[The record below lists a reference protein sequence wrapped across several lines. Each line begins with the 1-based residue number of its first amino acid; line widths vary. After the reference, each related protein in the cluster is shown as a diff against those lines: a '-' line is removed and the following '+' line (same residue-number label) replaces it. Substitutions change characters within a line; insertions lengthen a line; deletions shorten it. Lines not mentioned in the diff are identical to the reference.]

1 MNFKKTLSLSLV
13 LLLSLSLFACNK
25 DEKEANTANTTNN
38 TKVEDVE
45 EVEENIPKLF
55 IDNEEFETKNPILV
69 TKDNF
74 LLPYNDLAEK
84 LNTELVISTEV
95 IGEETIPKI
104 EIKYL
109 DKNLYFDDMQCIETF
124 YPTSHIYYATYIR
137 DASSIYKKDT
147 TKIMDDIAYIPIDY
161 LELYQY
167 YFDEENNKI
176 YLITDIENSNLDNNI
191 KYRAILSTYQRQYDN
206 FISSVN
212 TLDNKTLLGLNK
224 NNKEFPHSPGSFG
237 AISASIYPLVDG
249 DIDYS
254 ILKNVDLTDVNQ
266 DLLNNYISKT
276 NELNSKASE
285 LGFKSEEYAFKNRD
299 KTKVDDEGN
308 KLIEEIKNTMNSSY
322 DEVITA
328 YTELIFN

>member
-1 MNFKKTLSLSLV
+1 MNFKKIVVLALV
-13 LLLSLSLFACNK
+13 LLVSSSLFACNK
-25 DEKEANTANTTNN
+25 NEKEISTANN
-38 TKVEDVE
+38 TKIEDVEE
-45 EVEENIPKLF
+45 EVEENIPKLI

-84 LNTELVISTEV
+84 LNTELVVSTEV
-95 IGEETIPKI
+95 IEEESIPKI

-109 DKNLYFDDMQCIETF
+109 DKNLYFDDIQFIETF
-124 YPTSHIYYATYIR
+124 YPTSHIYYSTYIR

-176 YLITDIENSNLDNNI
+176 YLIRDIENSNLDNFI
-191 KYRAILSTYQRQYDN
+191 KYRAILNTYQRQYDN
-206 FISSVN
+206 FISAVN

-237 AISASIYPLVDG
+237 AISSSIYPLVNG

-266 DLLNNYISKT
+266 DLLNKYISKT
-276 NELNSKASE
+276 NELKNKSYE
-285 LGFKSEEYAFKNRD
+285 LRTKSDSYTLKNIDKSE
-299 KTKVDDEGN
+299 VDDEGN
-308 KLIEEIKNTMNSSY
+308 KIVEEIKNTMNSSY
-322 DEVITA
+322 DEVINA

>member
-1 MNFKKTLSLSLV
+1 MNFKKIVVLALV
-13 LLLSLSLFACNK
+13 LLVSSSLFACNK
-25 DEKEANTANTTNN
+25 NEKEISTANN
-38 TKVEDVE
+38 TKIEDVE
-45 EVEENIPKLF
+45 EVEENIPKLI

-84 LNTELVISTEV
+84 LNTELVVSTEV
-95 IGEETIPKI
+95 IEEESIPKI

-109 DKNLYFDDMQCIETF
+109 DKNLYFDDIQFIETF
-124 YPTSHIYYATYIR
+124 YPTSHIYYSTYIT
-137 DASSIYKKDT
+137 DVSSRYKKDT
-147 TKIMDDIAYIPIDY
+147 IKIMDDIAYIPIDY

-176 YLITDIENSNLDNNI
+176 YLIRDIENSNLDNFI
-191 KYRAILSTYQRQYDN
+191 KYRATLSTYQRQYDN
-206 FISSVN
+206 FISAVN

-237 AISASIYPLVDG
+237 AISSSIYPLVNG

-254 ILKNVDLTDVNQ
+254 ILENVDLTDINQ

-276 NELNSKASE
+276 NELKNKSYE
-285 LGFKSEEYAFKNRD
+285 LRTKSDSYTLKNIDKSE
-299 KTKVDDEGN
+299 VDYEGN
-308 KLIEEIKNTMNSSY
+308 VIVEEIKSTMNSSY
-322 DEVITA
+322 DEIINA